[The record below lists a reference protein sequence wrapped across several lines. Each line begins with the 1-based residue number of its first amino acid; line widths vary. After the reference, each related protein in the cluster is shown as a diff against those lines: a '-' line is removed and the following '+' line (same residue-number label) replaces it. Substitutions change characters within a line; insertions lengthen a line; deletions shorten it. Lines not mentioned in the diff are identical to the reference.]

1 MSRAQ
6 NPGTMGQQTRLAPR
20 LAVAM
25 CLALGSLSVT
35 TLLVPAT
42 SALAADAKA
51 KEGKVSPK
59 VGVPLKAAQ
68 DAINAG
74 QFDTALA
81 KIKEAQAVEPRT
93 DFDNYQIDEF
103 LSFALIKQSNYAEA
117 APVYERMIDSG
128 LMPPDQVN
136 NRLKAVAKMYYQ
148 SKDYAKAADAAKKY
162 NEKSPGDEEMQAL
175 LAQSYYLTDNYSA
188 AEATMGKLIGDIE
201 QKGQTPQESY
211 LNFQLSSDVKLKND
225 AATLETLKKLVRYY
239 PSDKYWDNLLE
250 IYRHKT
256 SSDRVVLGYYRLM
269 NDVGVLKQKGDYLE
283 MAQLSTNTGLPGESA
298 AILQKG
304 TQSGLLKTAD
314 KKEQARIDA
323 ALADSTRL
331 ATADKASLPQLAKDA
346 EKSPKGQADVALG
359 QAYASYGQTDEA
371 IAALQRGIKKGGV
384 TDADEANVSL
394 GIAYLKKGQKDQAK
408 QAFES
413 IKGDSKWRDLAQLWL
428 LHAQAPAA
436 SAAPA
441 A

>member
-6 NPGTMGQQTRLAPR
+6 NAGTTGRTTRLAM
-20 LAVAM
+20 AM
-25 CLALGSLSVT
+25 CLALGTLSVT
-35 TLLVPAT
+35 TVLLPTA
-42 SALAADAKA
+42 AAIAADAK
-51 KEGKVSPK
+51 GKVSAK

-68 DAINAG
+68 DAVNAG

-103 LSFALIKQSNYAEA
+103 LSFVLIKQSNYAEA
-117 APVYERMIDSG
+117 APVYERMVNSG
-128 LMPPDQVN
+128 LMPPEQVN
-136 NRLKAVAKMYYQ
+136 DRLKAIAKMYYQ
-148 SKDYAKAADAAKKY
+148 TKDYAKAADAAKKY
-162 NEKSPGDEEMQAL
+162 VDKNPGDEEMEAL
-175 LAQSYYLTDNYSA
+175 LAQSYYLADNFSA
-188 AEATMGKLIGDIE
+188 AKTAMGTLIGEIE
-201 QKGQTPQESY
+201 QKGQTPKEAY
-211 LNFQLSSDVKLKND
+211 LNFQLSSNVKLKDD
-225 AATLETLKKLVRYY
+225 AATLESLKKMVRYY
-239 PSDKYWDNLLE
+239 PSDKYWENLLD

-269 NDVGVLKQKGDYLE
+269 SEVGVLKQKGDYLE

-359 QAYASYGQTDEA
+359 QAYASYGQTDDA

-384 TDADEANVSL
+384 TDADEANLSL
-394 GIAYLKKGQKDQAK
+394 GIAYLKKGQKDQAR
-408 QAFES
+408 QAFETV
-413 IKGDSKWRDLAQLWL
+413 KGDSKWHDLAQLWL
-428 LHAQAPAA
+428 LRVQAPAA
-436 SAAPA
+436 SATPA